1 MQDLPT
7 SNTNQPRISLER
19 KEEILEALSVAVEL
33 TPLNAPVMIAT
44 AYTEGVPIA
53 ALAKWFRVPAT
64 FMRHFVNI
72 QILGHA
78 EVTRLTKA
86 ARAKATAD
94 KRAEAMLRHPSNGTR
109 QQGS

>member
-1 MQDLPT
+1 MKDLPT
-7 SNTNQPRISLER
+7 STTNPPRISLEE
-19 KEEILEALSVAVEL
+19 KERMLEALSLAVEL

-44 AYTEGVPIA
+44 AYMEGVPIA
-53 ALAKWFRVPAT
+53 ALAKWFGCPRT
-64 FMRHFVNI
+64 FMLDFVNI
-72 QILGHA
+72 QLIGHA

-109 QQGS
+109 PTT